1 MVNQTY
7 KIHTFLSVLTDWVFG
22 FTISLTFG
30 IYKNLFPFLP
40 HSIYIYIYIYISISK
55 TSLSRLFYKIVPVCC
70 HNKKIKYNV
79 LVKMQTFFKS
89 ENR

>member
-1 MVNQTY
+1 MNHNKPQTMVNQTY

-40 HSIYIYIYIYISISK
+40 HSIYIYIYIYINFK
-55 TSLSRLFYKIVPVCC
+55 DQPV
-70 HNKKIKYNV
+70 KAV
-79 LVKMQTFFKS
+79 L
-89 ENR
+89 